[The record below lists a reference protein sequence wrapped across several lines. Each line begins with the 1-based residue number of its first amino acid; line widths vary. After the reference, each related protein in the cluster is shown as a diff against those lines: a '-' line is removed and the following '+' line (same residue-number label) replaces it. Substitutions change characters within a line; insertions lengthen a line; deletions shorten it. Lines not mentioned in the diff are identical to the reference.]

1 MVCCRMAAEVR
12 VVGREEP
19 FGDLQM
25 EEIED
30 LQMGK
35 MEEIGDLQME
45 AEEMEIEEAQMENH
59 GGECSHVEESKL
71 EELQMEVS
79 RADMLEECEEEPSGE
94 PQTEQVCLTIVQ
106 LIVPTEALFVIFLT
120 ELHATVQCHNSS

>member
-1 MVCCRMAAEVR
+1 M
-12 VVGREEP
+12 GREEP

-30 LQMGK
+30 LQ

-59 GGECSHVEESKL
+59 GGECSHVEESKPEVL
-71 EELQMEVS
+71 RMEVS

>member
-1 MVCCRMAAEVR
+1 M
-12 VVGREEP
+12 GREES

-59 GGECSHVEESKL
+59 GGECSHVESKPEVL
-71 EELQMEVS
+71 WMEVS
-79 RADMLEECEEEPSGE
+79 RVDMLEECEEEPSGE